1 MTDIF
6 KEVDEDIRREQLHK
20 LWDRFGPYVLGLAVL
35 IVAVTAGYRG
45 WVYWQDRQA
54 QASGDRFLNAVQLA
68 ADGKHDDAI
77 KALQALTT
85 DGHGA
90 YPTLAR
96 FRIAGEEAD
105 AGDTKGAV
113 SEFDSIAADNSAPAE
128 IRSMARLRAALLLVD
143 TSTVADLQQRIG
155 DMAATGNQWRA
166 VAREILGLAA
176 WRTGD
181 LATAR
186 QYYTDIGS
194 DVDAPNEAHQR
205 AALML
210 GLINAKLGQP
220 TPPATD
226 ATGAPPDNGAAAPA
240 PDASG
245 ATAPD
250 ASAAP
255 AQMPATP

>member
-1 MTDIF
+1 MSDIF
-6 KEVDEDIRREQLHK
+6 KEVDEDIRREQLGK
-20 LWDRFGPYVLGLAVL
+20 LWDRFGPYVLGIAVL

-54 QASGDRFLNAVQLA
+54 QATGDRFLAAVQLA

-77 KALQALTT
+77 KALDALSK

-113 SEFDSIAADNSAPAE
+113 GEFDAIAADNSAPAE
-128 IRSMARLRAALLLVD
+128 IRSMARLRSALLLVD

-176 WRTGD
+176 WRSGD
-181 LATAR
+181 FTAAR
-186 QYYTDIGS
+186 QYYTDIAS
-194 DVDAPNEAHQR
+194 DTDAPQEAHQR

-210 GLINAKLGQP
+210 GLISAKLGQP
-220 TPPATD
+220 AAPADTTGAAPD
-226 ATGAPPDNGAAAPA
+226 ATGVAPAGPATPAAP
-240 PDASG
+240 
-245 ATAPD
+245 
-250 ASAAP
+250 
-255 AQMPATP
+255 MPATP

>member
-20 LWDRFGPYVLGLAVL
+20 LWDRFGPYILGLAVL

-54 QASGDRFLNAVQLA
+54 QTSGDQFLAAIQLA

-77 KALQALTT
+77 KALEALTK

-113 SEFDSIAADNSAPAE
+113 AEFDAIAADNSAPAE
-128 IRSMARLRAALLLVD
+128 IRSMARLRSALLLVD

-155 DMAATGNQWRA
+155 DMAATGDQWRA

-181 LATAR
+181 LSTAR
-186 QYYTDIGS
+186 QYYTDIAS
-194 DVDAPNEAHQR
+194 DTDAPNEAHQR

-210 GLINAKLGQP
+210 GLINAKLGAP
-220 TPPATD
+220 TPPAGD
-226 ATGAPPDNGAAAPA
+226 ATTGQPPAAAG
-240 PDASG
+240 DAAG
-245 ATAPD
+245 QPD

-255 AQMPATP
+255 AAPPVQMPATP

>member
-54 QASGDRFLNAVQLA
+54 QASGDRFLNAIQLA

-77 KALQALTT
+77 KALQALTS

-113 SEFDSIAADNSAPAE
+113 SEFDAIAADNSAPAE
-128 IRSMARLRAALLLVD
+128 IRSMARLRSALLLVD
-143 TSTVADLQQRIG
+143 TSTVDDLKQRIG

-181 LATAR
+181 FATAR
-186 QYYTDIGS
+186 QYYTDIAS

-220 TPPATD
+220 TPPAAD
-226 ATGAPPDNGAAAPA
+226 ASGAAASAAPAGDASGAAAP
-240 PDASG
+240 DAG
-245 ATAPD
+245 
-250 ASAAP
+250 AAP

>member
-45 WVYWQDRQA
+45 WVYWQDRLA
-54 QASGDRFLNAVQLA
+54 QASGDRFLAAVQLA
-68 ADGKHDDAI
+68 ANGKHDDAI
-77 KALQALTT
+77 KALQALTN

-113 SEFDSIAADNSAPAE
+113 SEFDGIAADNSAPAE
-128 IRSMARLRAALLLVD
+128 IRSMARLRSALLLVD

-155 DMAATGNQWRA
+155 DMAATGNPWRA

-176 WRTGD
+176 WRAGD
-181 LATAR
+181 LSAAR
-186 QYYTDIGS
+186 QYYTDIAN
-194 DVDAPNEAHQR
+194 DTDAPNEAHQR
-205 AALML
+205 ATLML
-210 GLINAKLGQP
+210 GLIDAKLGAV
-220 TPPATD
+220 TPPAAD
-226 ATGAPPDNGAAAPA
+226 ATGAQQPG
-240 PDASG
+240 
-245 ATAPD
+245 TAGTQPD
-250 ASAAP
+250 ASAVPAAPP

>member
-54 QASGDRFLNAVQLA
+54 QASGDRFLAAVQLA

-77 KALQALTT
+77 KALEALTK

-105 AGDTKGAV
+105 AGDTNGAV
-113 SEFDSIAADNSAPAE
+113 SEFDAIAADNSAPAE
-128 IRSMARLRAALLLVD
+128 IRNMARLRAALLLVD
-143 TSTVADLQQRIG
+143 TSTVADLKQRIG

-181 LATAR
+181 LSAAR
-186 QYYTDIGS
+186 QYYSDIAS

-205 AALML
+205 ASLML
-210 GLINAKLGQP
+210 GLIDAKLGQP
-220 TPPATD
+220 APSAAGTAG
-226 ATGAPPDNGAAAPA
+226 AAPPDAGAA
-240 PDASG
+240 PDAG
-245 ATAPD
+245 PAATAP
-250 ASAAP
+250 P